1 MSNRNNARQKIISNM
16 NWIFFCILFQKKFL
30 ESCPKGPSSDVI
42 KCVGEGQNDLKSFK
56 EMLKNI
62 LVVRPPQSEGLKKV
76 INFIKKTLTGLNAGK
91 RIFSIFDSAKLK
103 EFYF

>member
-1 MSNRNNARQKIISNM
+1 MTQGKKLFPNTNL
-16 NWIFFCILFQKKFL
+16 IFFSILFQKKFL

-76 INFIKKTLTGLNAGK
+76 TNFIKKTLTGLNAGK
-91 RIFSIFDSAKLK
+91 RILSLFDFPKFK
-103 EFYF
+103 EFYSEE